1 MIEKSDPED
10 VEELESLKEKRTRL
24 EKIISHDGQELK
36 DVQEKVK
43 NKGTVYFRD
52 LDIMHLID
60 PAKFKDLVATST
72 NNKTG
77 ESS

>member
-43 NKGTVYFRD
+43 NKGTVFQSFR
-52 LDIMHLID
+52 HN
-60 PAKFKDLVATST
+60 AFNRSRKV
-72 NNKTG
+72 
-77 ESS
+77 